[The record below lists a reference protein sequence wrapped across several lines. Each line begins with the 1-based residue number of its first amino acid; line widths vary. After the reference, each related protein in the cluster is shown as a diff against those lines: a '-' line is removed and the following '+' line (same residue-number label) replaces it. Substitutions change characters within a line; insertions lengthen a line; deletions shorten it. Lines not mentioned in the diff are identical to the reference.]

1 MLTVSVV
8 LHRTDPALLRSLIDS
23 MADEPVSRIYLI
35 DNSPEDNLRQQF
47 SGYDKTEYH
56 HIPNRGF
63 GNAHN
68 YAIRLAAEA
77 GSEFHLVV
85 NPDVRWNSPVLR
97 RLVEEMQR
105 RPGCALIHPRVVYPD
120 GRLQHTCR
128 MLPAPLDVFAR
139 RFLPSFM
146 LRKRRQRYL
155 LPDFVYEK
163 EFSPVYVQGSFMF
176 LRTKAVMQ
184 IGLFDERFFMYPED
198 IDLTRRIRE
207 KYDTLYTPDVTVI
220 HDHAAASTRFGRM
233 LWVHLV
239 NMIRYFNKW
248 GWFIDPG
255 RKRLNNTMRKCEAFT
270 TSKNKDYRN

>member
-1 MLTVSVV
+1 MLTVSIV
-8 LHRTDPALLRSLIDS
+8 LHRTSPALLQSLLD
-23 MADEPVSRIYLI
+23 ALDQEPVDRIYLI
-35 DNSPEDNLRQQF
+35 DNSPDDSLGKYAEG
-47 SGYDKTEYH
+47 SDKIEYR

-68 YAIRLAAEA
+68 HAIRLAAEA

-85 NPDVRWNSPVLR
+85 NPDVRWNSPVLGR
-97 RLVEEMQR
+97 MLEEMR
-105 RPGCALIHPRVVYPD
+105 KRPLCALVHPRIIYPD

-128 MLPAPLDVFAR
+128 LLPTPFDVFAR

-146 LRKRRQRYL
+146 FRKRRNRYL
-155 LPDFVYEK
+155 LPESAYRG

-176 LRTKAVMQ
+176 MRTKALME

-207 KYDTLYTPDVTVI
+207 KYDTLYLPDVTVI
-220 HDHAAASTRFGRM
+220 HDHAAASTRFGKM
-233 LWVHLV
+233 LWIHIV

-248 GWFIDPG
+248 GWWIDPG
-255 RKRLNNTMRKCEAFT
+255 RRNLNKTLL
-270 TSKNKDYRN
+270 